1 MAQSSS
7 VISFLR
13 DYKVQ
18 NIQILV
24 GIMRALH
31 VLLIFRTIV
40 KDERYFSFWGE
51 PLMLDWCLQ
60 SVPQIQQDVQIK

>member
-7 VISFLR
+7 VISFVR

-40 KDERYFSFWGE
+40 KDERYFSF
-51 PLMLDWCLQ
+51 
-60 SVPQIQQDVQIK
+60 